1 MHNGSCIGPFAS
13 AVGLRFARE
22 ARSASRR
29 EALQKS
35 DLATKTLGND
45 APDRPERASEKG
57 PISSHLNE
65 TLADLAAASLRLR
78 GWIDDRH
85 RRAASPAYVAVAV
98 VLERDEVER
107 SGPANCSRKNSHR
120 R

>member
-1 MHNGSCIGPFAS
+1 MTMDQAIGYALQWSGAPDS
-13 AVGLRFARE
+13 DHK
-22 ARSASRR
+22 RSQQADDACSPEGIRTPDLFLER

-78 GWIDDRH
+78 GWIDARH
-85 RRAASPAYVAVAV
+85 QWAASPA
-98 VLERDEVER
+98 
-107 SGPANCSRKNSHR
+107 
-120 R
+120 